1 VVNPA
6 ECQLSAFWLGC
17 SATAAN
23 DCSPPY
29 LLDDD
34 IDANGPLRSL
44 IAPAANDRILQIL
57 WRNTVLPTQ
66 MSGH

>member
-1 VVNPA
+1 MI
-6 ECQLSAFWLGC
+6 
-17 SATAAN
+17 TAAN
-23 DCSPPY
+23 VSFPPY

-44 IAPAANDRILQIL
+44 IALAANDRILQIL